1 MQIKQVSKRLV
12 ISGAIIIWVIK
23 YFIRPLQ
30 FFEEPFRFFLNIAP
44 NLFGSF
50 LVPFAVYWFFNGRS
64 FRMSKV
70 FRIETPYQ
78 LSLVCLIGFGM
89 LVINEYL
96 QQIPFFGRTFDISDI
111 LFSALGL
118 LVSYFV
124 FSGLLFRKQKGY
136 LHEKISF

>member
-1 MQIKQVSKRLV
+1 
-12 ISGAIIIWVIK
+12 
-23 YFIRPLQ
+23 
-30 FFEEPFRFFLNIAP
+30 
-44 NLFGSF
+44 
-50 LVPFAVYWFFNGRS
+50 
-64 FRMSKV
+64 
-70 FRIETPYQ
+70 
-78 LSLVCLIGFGM
+78 M